1 MSADAAEFQPLPPL
15 AKYRRGFDL
24 KWPVIVACA
33 AIAVWLA
40 LVPLAFL
47 IWQSFE
53 TPASADQPAVFTL
66 INYLRVYASRE
77 TAVLLSNSVLF
88 ATGAA
93 TLALALGTALAWIN
107 ERTNAP
113 FKPLFYAISIV
124 PLVIPGLLFVAA
136 WIMLASPKIGVLNLV
151 LQDLLGTS
159 KVFFDVYTLRGM
171 IWVDGIQH
179 APIAFLLMS
188 AAFKSMDPS
197 LEESA
202 LMSGASVLQVAR
214 RITLNLTFPAL
225 AAAFLILFVRSMESF
240 ENPALLGLP
249 AGIEVFTSSIYEALH
264 GYPSDAGLASTYAV
278 TLLAITSFGVYAQSR
293 LARRGSR
300 YATVTGKA
308 FRPRTIDLGRWR
320 YAAGGFF
327 ILYAC
332 LAIGLPFL
340 VLLWSSLQRFY
351 SAPSLAALKSL
362 SLDNYRA
369 VLDYPGIGDAVW
381 NSIFLA
387 IASATLVMLISAVIA
402 WLVLR
407 TKIGGRF
414 ILDNIASLPMVMPG
428 IVAGLAIMVTYLA
441 LGGGIYGTIWIL
453 LIAYLTRFMPYG
465 MRFNT
470 ASLLQVHG
478 ELEES
483 AALSGAGWLTSFRRV
498 VLPLLKPGLMAGWIY
513 IAIVSVRELSSSVL
527 LYSPD
532 SEVLSVVLWEMWQN
546 GQYVQL
552 SALGVLLILALFVF
566 VLLAQA
572 FGRRFGLREV

>member
-1 MSADAAEFQPLPPL
+1 MGMTAAEVEPLPRL
-15 AKYRRGFDL
+15 RRYRRGIDL
-24 KWPVIVACA
+24 KWPAIGVCV
-33 AIAVWLA
+33 AIAAWLA

-53 TPASADQPAVFTL
+53 TPAAVDQPAVFTL
-66 INYLRVYASRE
+66 ANYVRVYASVE
-77 TAVLLSNSVLF
+77 TAQLLSNSVIF

-93 TLALALGTALAWIN
+93 TLALAFGTALAWIN

-113 FKPLFYAISIV
+113 FKLLFYAISIV

-151 LQDLLGTS
+151 LQDILGTN
-159 KVFFDVYTLRGM
+159 KVFFDVYTLPGM

-214 RITLNLTFPAL
+214 RITLKLSFPAL
-225 AAAFLILFVRSMESF
+225 AAAFLILFVRSIESF

-278 TLLAITSFGVYAQSR
+278 TLLAITSLGVYAQSR
-293 LARRGSR
+293 FARRGSR

-308 FRPRTIDLGRWR
+308 FRPGTLDLGRWR

-351 SAPSLAALKSL
+351 SAPSLAALKTL
-362 SLDNYRA
+362 SLANYRA
-369 VLDYPGIGDAVW
+369 VLDYPGIAGAVW

-387 IASATLVMLISAVIA
+387 IACATLVMLISAVIA

-407 TKIGGRF
+407 TRIAGRF
-414 ILDNIASLPMVMPG
+414 MLDNIASLPMVMPG
-428 IVAGLAIMVTYLA
+428 IVAGLAIMVTYLT

-470 ASLLQVHG
+470 VSLLQVHG

-483 AALSGAGWLTSFRRV
+483 AALSGAGWFTSFRRV

-572 FGRRFGLREV
+572 FGRRFGVREV

>member
-1 MSADAAEFQPLPPL
+1 MAEVTAAEALRRFERR
-15 AKYRRGFDL
+15 RRGWDV
-24 KWPVIVACA
+24 KWPIVGICA
-33 AIAVWLA
+33 AVAVWLA
-40 LVPLAFL
+40 LVPLGFL

-53 TPASADQPAVFTL
+53 TPETADQPALFTL
-66 INYLRVYASRE
+66 ANYARVYGSAE
-77 TAVLLSNSVLF
+77 TVRLLSNSVLF
-88 ATGAA
+88 AGGAA
-93 TLALALGTALAWIN
+93 GLALVFGTVLAWIN
-107 ERTNAP
+107 ERTNTP

-124 PLVIPGLLFVAA
+124 PLVIPGLLFVAS
-136 WIMLASPKIGVLNLV
+136 WIMLASPKIGVLNLL
-151 LQDLLGTS
+151 LQRAFGAGT
-159 KVFFDVYTLRGM
+159 VFFDVYTLPGM
-171 IWVDGIQH
+171 MWVDGIQH
-179 APIAFLLMS
+179 APIAFLFMS

-202 LMSGASVLQVAR
+202 LMSGASALQVAR
-214 RITLNLTFPAL
+214 RITLKLALPAL
-225 AAAFLILFVRSMESF
+225 AAAFFVLFVRSIKSF

-264 GYPSDAGLASTYAV
+264 GYPSDAGLASSYAV

-293 LARRGSR
+293 LARHGSR

-308 FRPRTIDLGRWR
+308 FRPRTLDIGRWR
-320 YAAGGFF
+320 FAAAAFF
-327 ILYAC
+327 VLYAL

-351 SAPSLAALKSL
+351 SAPSLAALQTL

-369 VLDYPGIGDAVW
+369 VLGRPGIADAVW

-387 IASATLVMLISAVIA
+387 IATATLVMVISAVIG

-407 TKIGGRF
+407 TRIPGRRV
-414 ILDNIASLPMVMPG
+414 LDNLTSLPMVMPG
-428 IVAGLAIMVTYLA
+428 IVTGLAIMVTYLA

-453 LIAYLTRFMPYG
+453 LIAYMTRFLPYG
-465 MRFNT
+465 MRFNA
-470 ASLLQVHG
+470 ASLLQLHT

-483 AALSGAGWLTSFRRV
+483 AALSGASWFTAFRRI

-513 IAIVSVRELSSSVL
+513 IAIVSIRELSSSIL

-552 SALGVLLILALFVF
+552 SALGVLLIFALFVF
-566 VLLAQA
+566 VLVAQTVS
-572 FGRRFGLREV
+572 RRFGVREV

>member
-1 MSADAAEFQPLPPL
+1 VTAAGALPRL
-15 AKYRRGFDL
+15 ESRRRGLDL
-24 KWPVIVACA
+24 KWPIVGICA
-33 AIAVWLA
+33 AVAVWLA
-40 LVPLAFL
+40 LVPLGFL

-53 TPASADQPAVFTL
+53 TPETADQPVLFTL
-66 INYLRVYASRE
+66 ANYARVYGSAE
-77 TAVLLSNSVLF
+77 TVSLLSNSVLF
-88 ATGAA
+88 AGGAA
-93 TLALALGTALAWIN
+93 GLALCFGTVLAWIN
-107 ERTNAP
+107 ERTNTP
-113 FKPLFYAISIV
+113 FKPLFYAISVV
-124 PLVIPGLLFVAA
+124 PLVIPGLLFVAS
-136 WIMLASPKIGVLNLV
+136 WIMLASPKIGVLNLL
-151 LQDLLGTS
+151 LQRAFGTGT
-159 KVFFDVYTLRGM
+159 VFFDVYTLPGM
-171 IWVDGIQH
+171 MWVDGIQH
-179 APIAFLLMS
+179 APIAFLFMS

-202 LMSGASVLQVAR
+202 LMSGASALQVAR
-214 RITLNLTFPAL
+214 RITLKLALPAL
-225 AAAFLILFVRSMESF
+225 AAAFLVLFVRSIESF

-264 GYPSDAGLASTYAV
+264 GYPSDAGLASSYAV

-293 LARRGSR
+293 LARHGSR

-308 FRPRTIDLGRWR
+308 FRPRTLDIGRWR
-320 YAAGGFF
+320 FAAAAFF
-327 ILYAC
+327 VLYAS

-351 SAPSLAALKSL
+351 SAPSFAALQTL

-369 VLDYPGIGDAVW
+369 VLGRPGIADAVW

-387 IASATLVMLISAVIA
+387 IATATLVMVISAVIG

-407 TKIGGRF
+407 TRIPGRRV
-414 ILDNIASLPMVMPG
+414 LDNLTSLPMVMPG
-428 IVAGLAIMVTYLA
+428 IVTGLAIMVTYLA

-453 LIAYLTRFMPYG
+453 LIAYMTRFLPYG
-465 MRFNT
+465 MRFNS
-470 ASLLQVHG
+470 ASLLQLHS

-483 AALSGAGWLTSFRRV
+483 AALSGASWFTAFRRI

-513 IAIVSVRELSSSVL
+513 IAIVSIRELSSSVL

-566 VLLAQA
+566 VLVAQTVS
-572 FGRRFGLREV
+572 RRFGVREV

>member
-1 MSADAAEFQPLPPL
+1 MTAAGALPRL
-15 AKYRRGFDL
+15 ESRRRGWDV
-24 KWPVIVACA
+24 KWPIVGICA
-33 AIAVWLA
+33 AVAVWLA
-40 LVPLAFL
+40 LVPLGFL

-53 TPASADQPAVFTL
+53 TPVSADQPAVFTL
-66 INYLRVYASRE
+66 ANYARVYGSAE
-77 TAVLLSNSVLF
+77 TVGLLSNSVLF
-88 ATGAA
+88 AGGAA
-93 TLALALGTALAWIN
+93 GLALFFGTVLAWIN
-107 ERTNAP
+107 ERTNTP
-113 FKPLFYAISIV
+113 FKPLFYAISVV
-124 PLVIPGLLFVAA
+124 PLVIPGLLFVAS
-136 WIMLASPKIGVLNLV
+136 WIMLASPKIGVLNLL
-151 LQDLLGTS
+151 LQRAFGAG
-159 KVFFDVYTLRGM
+159 KVFFDVYTLPGM
-171 IWVDGIQH
+171 MWVDGIQH
-179 APIAFLLMS
+179 APIAFLFMS

-202 LMSGASVLQVAR
+202 LMSGASALQVAR
-214 RITLNLTFPAL
+214 RITLKLALPAL
-225 AAAFLILFVRSMESF
+225 AAAFLVLFVRSIKSF

-264 GYPSDAGLASTYAV
+264 GYPSDAGLASSYAV

-293 LARRGSR
+293 LARHGSR

-308 FRPRTIDLGRWR
+308 YRPRTLDIGRWR
-320 YAAGGFF
+320 FAAAAFF
-327 ILYAC
+327 VLYAL

-351 SAPSLAALKSL
+351 SAPSLAALQTL

-369 VLDYPGIGDAVW
+369 VLGRPGIAEAVW

-387 IASATLVMLISAVIA
+387 IATATLVMLISAVIG

-407 TKIGGRF
+407 TRIPGRRV
-414 ILDNIASLPMVMPG
+414 LDNLTSLPMVMPG
-428 IVAGLAIMVTYLA
+428 IVTGLAIMVTYLA

-453 LIAYLTRFMPYG
+453 LIAYLTRFLPYG
-465 MRFNT
+465 MRFNA
-470 ASLLQVHG
+470 ASLLQLHT

-483 AALSGAGWLTSFRRV
+483 AALSGASWFTAFRRI

-513 IAIVSVRELSSSVL
+513 IAIVSIRELSSSVL

-552 SALGVLLILALFVF
+552 SALGVLLIFALFVF
-566 VLLAQA
+566 VLVAQTVS
-572 FGRRFGLREV
+572 RRFGVREV

>member
-1 MSADAAEFQPLPPL
+1 MSAVESQPLPRL
-15 AKYRRGFDL
+15 EKHRRGFDL
-24 KWPVIVACA
+24 KWPVIGICA
-33 AIAVWLA
+33 AIAAWLA

-53 TPASADQPAVFTL
+53 TPASADQPSVFTL
-66 INYLRVYASRE
+66 INYLRVYGSAE
-77 TAVLLSNSVLF
+77 TVTLLSNSVFF

-107 ERTNAP
+107 ERTNTP

-151 LQDLLGTS
+151 LQDILGTD

-202 LMSGASVLQVAR
+202 LMSGASALQVAR
-214 RITLNLTFPAL
+214 RITLKLTLPAL
-225 AAAFLILFVRSMESF
+225 AAAFLILFVRSIESF

-278 TLLAITSFGVYAQSR
+278 TLLTITSFGVYAQSR

-308 FRPRTIDLGRWR
+308 FRPGTLDLGRWR
-320 YAAGGFF
+320 YAAVAFF
-327 ILYAC
+327 TLYAC

-340 VLLWSSLQRFY
+340 VLLWSSLQHFY
-351 SAPSLAALKSL
+351 SAPSFTALKAL
-362 SLDNYRA
+362 SFDNYRA

-387 IASATLVMLISAVIA
+387 VASATLVMLISAVTA

-407 TKIGGRF
+407 TKIAGRF
-414 ILDNIASLPMVMPG
+414 MLDNVASLPMVMPG

>member
-1 MSADAAEFQPLPPL
+1 
-15 AKYRRGFDL
+15 
-24 KWPVIVACA
+24 
-33 AIAVWLA
+33 
-40 LVPLAFL
+40 
-47 IWQSFE
+47 
-53 TPASADQPAVFTL
+53 
-66 INYLRVYASRE
+66 
-77 TAVLLSNSVLF
+77 
-88 ATGAA
+88 
-93 TLALALGTALAWIN
+93 
-107 ERTNAP
+107 
-113 FKPLFYAISIV
+113 V

-136 WIMLASPKIGVLNLV
+136 WIMLASPKIGVFNLV
-151 LQDLLGTS
+151 LQNILATD
-159 KVFFDVYTLRGM
+159 KVFFNVYTLPGM

-188 AAFKSMDPS
+188 AAFKAMDPS

-202 LMSGASVLQVAR
+202 LMSGASSLQVAR
-214 RITLNLTFPAL
+214 RITLKLTFPAL
-225 AAAFLILFVRSMESF
+225 AAAFLILFVRSIESF

-264 GYPSDAGLASTYAV
+264 GYPSDVGLASTYAV

-293 LARRGSR
+293 LARHGSR

-308 FRPRTIDLGRWR
+308 FRPRTLDLGRWR
-320 YAAGGFF
+320 YAASGLFV
-327 ILYAC
+327 LYAC

-369 VLDYPGIGDAVW
+369 VLDYPGIGGAVW
-381 NSIFLA
+381 NSVFLA

-407 TKIGGRF
+407 TKIPARSV
-414 ILDNIASLPMVMPG
+414 LDNIASLPMVMPG

-453 LIAYLTRFMPYG
+453 LLAYLTRFMPYG

-498 VLPLLKPGLMAGWIY
+498 VLPLLKPGLVAGWIY

-572 FGRRFGLREV
+572 FGRRFGVREV